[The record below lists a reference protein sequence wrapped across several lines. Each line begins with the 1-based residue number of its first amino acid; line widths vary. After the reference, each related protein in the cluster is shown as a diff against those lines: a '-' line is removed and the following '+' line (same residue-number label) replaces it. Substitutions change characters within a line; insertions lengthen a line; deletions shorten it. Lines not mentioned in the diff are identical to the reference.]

1 VRADHLDIE
10 RRALDQIEPKLIS
23 RGYRLIREPL
33 PDQLPDFVG
42 RYVPDAIAV
51 GAGPSI
57 AVEIKGREGPD
68 TERSLVNIRQMFEG
82 RKDWAF
88 EAYYFSSLEPEVAE
102 LSMEVLAEREHEISE
117 IAKIHPQAAFVLSW
131 SVLEA
136 SVRSCGLLENV
147 RGGIGPNRIISLL
160 ASEGYISGNEMQ
172 SLLELVKLRNQIVH
186 GQLNEISSEDNVR
199 QVLEIARLVRN
210 SGDDR

>member
-1 VRADHLDIE
+1 MRADHFDIE

-51 GAGPSI
+51 GKEPKI
-57 AVEIKGREGPD
+57 AVEIKGREGPN
-68 TERSLVNIRQMFEG
+68 TERSLAGIRQMFEG
-82 RKDWAF
+82 RKDWTF
-88 EAYYFSSLEPEVAE
+88 EAYYFTSLEPNVAK
-102 LSMEVLAEREHEISE
+102 LPIEVLAEREREIFE
-117 IAKIHPQAAFVLSW
+117 IAKTHPQAAFVLSW

-136 SVRSCGLLENV
+136 SLRDSGLLENV

-160 ASEGYISGNEMQ
+160 ASEGYVTGKEMQ
-172 SLLELVKLRNQIVH
+172 PLLELAKLRNQIVH
-186 GQLNEISSEDNVR
+186 GQLNEFPSEGDVQHLLELARSVR
-199 QVLEIARLVRN
+199 DM
-210 SGDDR
+210 DDDT